1 MYVCHVTPPC
11 LAPLSLPTAL
21 TADNVIRELKD
32 VSWETLSWRKAI
44 SSGVYRHPGVLRLP
58 ESQQRKIKAEYTTED
73 QWRNAAVHFWLVSD
87 PYASWRRLT
96 SDLDVYEEYDV
107 AKQIHRYTEK
117 LTGMICTHQ
126 IAALCV
132 FKYSSTK
139 IQTATIVICWSR
151 TRTV

>member
-21 TADNVIRELKD
+21 TADNILRELKD
-32 VSWETLSWRKAI
+32 VLWETLSEGKTT
-44 SSGVYRHPGVLRLP
+44 SGGRYIFSGVLRLP
-58 ESQQRKIKAEYTTED
+58 KSQRRKIEAEYTTED
-73 QWRNAAVHFWLVSD
+73 QWRNAVVHFWLVSD
-87 PYASWRRLT
+87 PYASWRRLIGE
-96 SDLDVYEEYDV
+96 LDKREEYAV
-107 AKQIHRYTEK
+107 ANQIHRYAEK
-117 LTGMICTHQ
+117 LTGMSCTHQ

>member
-21 TADNVIRELKD
+21 TADNVLRELKH
-32 VSWETLSWRKAI
+32 VSWETLLVGKDMSN
-44 SSGVYRHPGVLRLP
+44 GNYYVTGVLRLP
-58 ESQQRKIKAEYTTED
+58 KSQLRKIKAEYTTED
-73 QWRNAAVHFWLVSD
+73 QWRNAAVHFWLISD
-87 PYASWRRLT
+87 PYASWRRLIT
-96 SDLDVYEEYDV
+96 ELDEYEEYDV
-107 AKQIHRYTEK
+107 AKQIHRYAEK
-117 LTGMICTHQ
+117 LTGMSCTHQ

-139 IQTATIVICWSR
+139 IQTVTIVICWSR